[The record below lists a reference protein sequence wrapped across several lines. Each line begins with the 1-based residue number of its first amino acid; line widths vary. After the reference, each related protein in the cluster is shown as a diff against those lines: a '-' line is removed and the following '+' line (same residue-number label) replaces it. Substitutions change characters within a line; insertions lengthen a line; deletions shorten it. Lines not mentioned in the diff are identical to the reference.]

1 MGNGRKR
8 KDKGGGERLS
18 SEQAYS
24 GRGGR
29 GRLTRQMQHELSV
42 SPLTSPYVR
51 FSKSELS
58 GGYFMEFRL
67 LRLGVTVPGS
77 LTPEKRDRPSRAFT
91 KRD

>member
-1 MGNGRKR
+1 M
-8 KDKGGGERLS
+8 
-18 SEQAYS
+18 
-24 GRGGR
+24 
-29 GRLTRQMQHELSV
+29 
-42 SPLTSPYVR
+42 TSPYVR